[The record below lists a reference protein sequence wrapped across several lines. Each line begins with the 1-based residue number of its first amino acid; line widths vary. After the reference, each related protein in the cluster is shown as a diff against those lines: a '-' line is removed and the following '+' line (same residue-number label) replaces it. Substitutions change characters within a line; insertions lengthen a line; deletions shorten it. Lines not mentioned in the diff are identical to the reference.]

1 MEFTNLLLTVTCAA
15 LGVLIGFLAWWG
27 NGVTKK
33 LDALILH
40 REGCIS
46 RFADKENNSNDHRR
60 MWNVLDE
67 QKTTVHGHGIRLDAL
82 EQQLKC
88 RERTGSGCIG
98 VKDETGATDGLHPC
112 GADGRF

>member
-46 RFADKENNSNDHRR
+46 RFADKENKGDDEAAAAEAIQKFLTE
-60 MWNVLDE
+60 NV
-67 QKTTVHGHGIRLDAL
+67 
-82 EQQLKC
+82 
-88 RERTGSGCIG
+88 
-98 VKDETGATDGLHPC
+98 
-112 GADGRF
+112 

>member
-67 QKTTVHGHGIRLDAL
+67 QKPTVHGHGIRLDAL
-82 EQQLKC
+82 AQQLKC
-88 RERTGSGCIG
+88 RERT
-98 VKDETGATDGLHPC
+98 
-112 GADGRF
+112 